1 MQPFRFGL
9 ATFNNR
15 WYTPTKDNWIQAIN
29 HIEELGFSS
38 IFIPDHF
45 EPQWEPVA
53 TLAAVAAVTKDLKV
67 GTSVFDVDYR
77 HPVVLAQSSATIHTI
92 SNGRHEFGIGAGW
105 LKDEYLKT
113 GIQFDPAWKR
123 IQRLEE
129 AVKIIKSLW
138 INESTTFHGK
148 HYNIENLGRVSPPL
162 VGRPRLM
169 IGGGGK
175 IMLKLAGR
183 QADIVNI
190 SASIPK
196 GVYDRDA
203 IVASGESRLGEKLN
217 WIHGAAIQSGRGV
230 DDLELSIWAPRI
242 KITDD
247 ADSLYKNFAD
257 RFKASIDEI
266 RDWTYLLYGTGEE
279 IREKLKRWNENYGI
293 SYIVTAGE
301 SMADIEAFSEE
312 IIRPLT

>member
-138 INESTTFHGK
+138 INESTTLQH
-148 HYNIENLGRVSPPL
+148 
-162 VGRPRLM
+162 
-169 IGGGGK
+169 
-175 IMLKLAGR
+175 
-183 QADIVNI
+183 
-190 SASIPK
+190 
-196 GVYDRDA
+196 
-203 IVASGESRLGEKLN
+203 
-217 WIHGAAIQSGRGV
+217 
-230 DDLELSIWAPRI
+230 
-242 KITDD
+242 
-247 ADSLYKNFAD
+247 
-257 RFKASIDEI
+257 
-266 RDWTYLLYGTGEE
+266 
-279 IREKLKRWNENYGI
+279 
-293 SYIVTAGE
+293 
-301 SMADIEAFSEE
+301 
-312 IIRPLT
+312 